1 MPLSI
6 IWGESGSCRGHC
18 QALRWSVPAW
28 VLPAPQGASVARAEG
43 KGRARAKGDREIR
56 ATGAGRA
63 LPPL

>member
-1 MPLSI
+1 M
-6 IWGESGSCRGHC
+6 CRGHC

-28 VLPAPQGASVARAEG
+28 VLPAPQGATVARAEG
-43 KGRARAKGDREIR
+43 KGRARAKGNREIR